1 MTYHPFVTRVVPNML
16 IRRERLLPLRG
27 EVLVTTGQ
35 RVQPSNIIAR
45 TIVPSGI
52 HLLNAAKA
60 LAVDSTDFSRHMRVG
75 IGDRVAEGD
84 VLAGGGGVSRFF
96 GRAYRSPI
104 GGVVAGTSNGRVLIQ
119 SSSSTLELAAHYRG
133 TVINVMSGLGAIIEI
148 RGALVQGVWGSD
160 KEGFGVLKLVVD
172 DPAKAIDPKAIDVT
186 CRGTVL
192 AGAFS
197 VSEEALYRAQQME
210 IQGIV
215 VGGLDTRL
223 QDLVHSMPFPVVVTE
238 GMGRFA
244 ICRPIFDLLQAY
256 EGQEASIRGTIE
268 ARGGAVR
275 PEIIIYVPRT
285 DEGAEPEARPKLLL
299 ERGSQVRIVR
309 GPHMGETGEVVDCP
323 LHARQLPTGASGR
336 GVEVRLESGE
346 EVLVAQSNVELFG

>member
-52 HLLNAAKA
+52 HLLNVAKA

-197 VSEEALYRAQQME
+197 VGEEALYRAQQME

-336 GVEVRLESGE
+336 GVEVRLESSE
-346 EVLVAQSNVELFG
+346 EVLVAQANVELFG

>member
-52 HLLNAAKA
+52 HLLNVAKA

-75 IGDRVAEGD
+75 IGDRIAEGD

-119 SSSSTLELAAHYRG
+119 SSSTTLELAAHYRG

-172 DPAKAIDPKAIDVT
+172 DPAEAIDPKAIDVT

-197 VSEEALYRAQQME
+197 VGEEALYRAQQME

-346 EVLVAQSNVELFG
+346 EVLVAQANVELFG

>member
-16 IRRERLLPLRG
+16 IRRERLLPFRG

-35 RVQPSNIIAR
+35 RVQPSDIIAR
-45 TIVPSGI
+45 TTVPSGI
-52 HLLNAAKA
+52 HLLNVAKA
-60 LAVDSTDFSRHMRVG
+60 LAVDSTDISRHLRVG
-75 IGDRVAEGD
+75 FGDRVARGD
-84 VLAGGGGVSRFF
+84 VLAAGGGPVRLF
-96 GRAYRSPI
+96 GRTYRSPMS
-104 GGVVAGTSNGRVLIQ
+104 GVVAGISNGRVLIQ
-119 SSSSTLELAAHYRG
+119 SSGSTLELAAHYRG

-148 RGALVQGVWGSD
+148 RGALVQGIWGSD
-160 KEGFGVLKLVVD
+160 KEGFGVMKLVVD
-172 DPAKAIDPKAIDVT
+172 DPAEAIDPKAIDVT

-210 IQGIV
+210 IQGIL
-215 VGGLDTRL
+215 VGGLDTGL

-244 ICRPIFDLLQAY
+244 ISRPIFDLLQAH
-256 EGQEASIRGTIE
+256 EGQEASIRGTI
-268 ARGGAVR
+268 ATRGGAVR

-285 DEGAEPEARPKLLL
+285 DEGAIPEARPEFVL

-309 GPHMGETGEVVDCP
+309 GLHLGETGEVVDCP
-323 LHARQLPTGASGR
+323 LHAKQLPTGASGR

-346 EVLVAQSNVELFG
+346 EVFVAQANVELFG